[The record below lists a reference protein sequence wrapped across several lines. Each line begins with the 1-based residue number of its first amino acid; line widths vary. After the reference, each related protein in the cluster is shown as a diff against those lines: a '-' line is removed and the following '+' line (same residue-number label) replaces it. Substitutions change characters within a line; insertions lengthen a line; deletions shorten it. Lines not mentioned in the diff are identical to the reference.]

1 MPRGAVPLR
10 VALVLAVL
18 GLGACAGSPGSGS
31 APAVP
36 EDPSPPADAFS
47 ATVQRVVDG
56 DTFIARQT
64 RGDGRA
70 LRVRLIGIDAPESV
84 QPDAPVECFGP
95 EAATALAALLPA
107 GSTVSGA
114 YQAGGPVD
122 QFGRQLWDV
131 WLDDGRFVQAELV
144 RQGAVEARA
153 YRPHTRHADLL
164 DRLEDAARSDDA
176 GLHGACR

>member
-1 MPRGAVPLR
+1 MPCRTVLLSFALGA
-10 VALVLAVL
+10 L
-18 GLGACAGSPGSGS
+18 GLVGCAGSSGTGS

-36 EDPSPPADAFS
+36 DVPSPPGDAFA
-47 ATVQRVVDG
+47 ATVERVVDG
-56 DTFIARQT
+56 DTIIAR
-64 RGDGRA
+64 RGGEQ

-95 EAATALAALLPA
+95 EAADALERLLPA
-107 GSTVSGA
+107 GTTVSA
-114 YQAGGPVD
+114 AHQAAGPVD

-131 WLDDGRFVQAELV
+131 WLEDGRFVQAELV

-153 YRPHTRHADLL
+153 YRPHTQHADLL
-164 DRLEDAARSDDA
+164 DRLEDAARSDEA